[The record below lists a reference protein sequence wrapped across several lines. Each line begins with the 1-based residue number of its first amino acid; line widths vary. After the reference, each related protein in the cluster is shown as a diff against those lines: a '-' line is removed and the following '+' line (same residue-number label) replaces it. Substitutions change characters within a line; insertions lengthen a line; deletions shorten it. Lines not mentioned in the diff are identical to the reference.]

1 MGWSNQLKKKLN
13 FKFLNLILTLDISN
27 NSLSGPL
34 PLIFGAPMLTQLVLS
49 INKINGTIPSYI
61 CELKYLEVLDLS
73 DNFLVGKLP
82 RCSNGSEAKQELNMS
97 PDSTQM
103 QLSALILY
111 NNDLSG
117 KFPEFLQH
125 CQELTLL
132 HLPHNKFVGELP
144 IWIAEKLPRLSY
156 LQLRY
161 NLFSGSIP
169 VQLTKLENLRY
180 LDLAYNRISGSIPP
194 TLGGLK
200 AMIQGNSTKYTNPLV
215 WNYYRPR
222 NPNDFNDGY
231 YVKYHNSLL
240 VVVKGQELYYTSTL
254 VYMVGLDFSC
264 NNLGGDIPEEITSLV
279 GLKNLNFSHN
289 HLTGNIP
296 EKIGLLR
303 YVESLDLSFNMI
315 SGEIPSS
322 LSDMASLSYLN
333 LSFNNLSGRIPSGN
347 QLQTLGDPDFIYI
360 GNYYLCGPPLSRN
373 CSGPEVTT
381 GLLEG
386 HSTEKTYFHL
396 GLAVGFV
403 MGLWLVFI
411 GLLFLKTCRFR
422 YFQLSDKLQDSIQT
436 SVWKTSAE
444 WFHKSQRIQNKKGQG
459 QASVSEGT

>member
-1 MGWSNQLKKKLN
+1 LNSNRLSGLLPQLPQYLG
-13 FKFLNLILTLDISN
+13 TLDISN

-61 CELKYLEVLDLS
+61 CVLKYLEVLDLS

-82 RCSNGSEAKQELNMS
+82 RCSNGSESKQELNMS

-132 HLPHNKFVGELP
+132 HLAHNKFVGELP

-200 AMIQGNSTKYTNPLV
+200 AMIQ
-215 WNYYRPR
+215 
-222 NPNDFNDGY
+222 
-231 YVKYHNSLL
+231 
-240 VVVKGQELYYTSTL
+240 
-254 VYMVGLDFSC
+254 
-264 NNLGGDIPEEITSLV
+264 GGDIPEEITSLV

-373 CSGPEVTT
+373 CSGPE
-381 GLLEG
+381 
-386 HSTEKTYFHL
+386 
-396 GLAVGFV
+396 
-403 MGLWLVFI
+403 
-411 GLLFLKTCRFR
+411 
-422 YFQLSDKLQDSIQT
+422 DSIQT
-436 SVWKTSAE
+436 SVE
-444 WFHKSQRIQNKKGQG
+444 NICRVVSQITEDSKQ
-459 QASVSEGT
+459 EGTRPGICL